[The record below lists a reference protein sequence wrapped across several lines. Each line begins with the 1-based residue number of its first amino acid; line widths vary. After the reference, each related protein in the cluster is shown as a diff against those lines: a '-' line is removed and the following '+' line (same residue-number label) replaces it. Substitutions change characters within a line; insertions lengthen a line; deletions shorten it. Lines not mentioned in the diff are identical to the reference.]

1 MGLLLHRRESIRCG
15 LEVRFCRRCRRLRRC
30 GLRRRNMMSLALRL
44 CTENAPNLDLYFVD
58 EFSFLYYF
66 VNILFS
72 FIIMRTSSLLI
83 LFLFDVI
90 SICTY
95 FGIVF

>member
-1 MGLLLHRRESIRCG
+1 
-15 LEVRFCRRCRRLRRC
+15 
-30 GLRRRNMMSLALRL
+30 MSLALRL
-44 CTENAPNLDLYFVD
+44 CTENAHDLDLYFVD

-66 VNILFS
+66 VNNLFS
-72 FIIMRTSSLLI
+72 FVMRTSSFLI

>member
-1 MGLLLHRRESIRCG
+1 
-15 LEVRFCRRCRRLRRC
+15 
-30 GLRRRNMMSLALRL
+30 MSLALRL
-44 CTENAPNLDLYFVD
+44 CTENAHNLDLYFVD

-72 FIIMRTSSLLI
+72 FVVMRTSSFLI